1 MTEFLGQLFAGLTY
15 GLVLLLISLGLTVVF
30 GIGRVVNFAHGI
42 FYALG
47 AFLGVSLVPL
57 LGIAATL
64 VVAPLIVAALAVV
77 LDRIVL
83 QKVRHQSE
91 LMTFILTYGI
101 LLILANV
108 IRDVW
113 GTSSQ
118 YYAIPAYLQGVWEVL
133 GVRVGRYQIV
143 AGLGALAMALF
154 LVYLLFGTDIGLRFR
169 AASED
174 PATGAIVGIDTE
186 KMFRMIFAA
195 GSALAAFAGVVS
207 VPLYSAVVGM
217 EEIVIYAFVIVIIG
231 GLGSLRG
238 TVVAALLVGTVTS
251 VGSAYVG
258 AWSNL
263 LVFLMMLAVLIVEP
277 RGIFREGRVL
287 L

>member
-1 MTEFLGQLFAGLTY
+1 MTEFVGQMFAGATY
-15 GLVLLLISLGLTVVF
+15 GLILLLISLGLTVVF

-47 AFLGVSLVPL
+47 AFVGVSLVPFI
-57 LGIAATL
+57 GIFGAMI
-64 VVAPLIVAALAVV
+64 VAPLLVAFLAVI
-77 LDRIVL
+77 LDHVMIQR
-83 QKVRHQSE
+83 VRHQSE

-101 LLILANV
+101 LLILSNV
-108 IRDVW
+108 IRDIW
-113 GTSSQ
+113 GTSSR
-118 YYAIPAYLQGVWEVL
+118 YYDIPLALQGTWEVL
-133 GVRVGRYQIV
+133 GVRIGRYQVV
-143 AGLGALAMALF
+143 AGITAFAMAMT
-154 LVYLLFGTDIGLRFR
+154 LVMILYGTSIGLKFR

-174 PATGAIVGIDTE
+174 PTTGSIVGIDTE
-186 KMFRMIFAA
+186 KMFRIIFAT

-238 TVVAALLVGTVTS
+238 TVVAALLVGIMTS
-251 VGSAYVG
+251 VGSAYVA
-258 AWSNL
+258 AWSSL
-263 LVFLMMLAVLIVEP
+263 LVFLLMLLVLVVEP

-287 L
+287 V